1 MLNRI
6 TVQLPV
12 EGLLFWKLSGR
23 EAMSESFALTLTLLG
38 TDARIDRSRLLG
50 QPVTVT
56 IPTQS
61 LLTPRYINGKITRV
75 AVSAVE
81 LTGTRYAVYQLTVE
95 PDLWPMKRDRNL
107 RIFQARRCR
116 RLSKPCWVSIRLTS
130 KTNSPA
136 ATGCGTT
143 ACSIRS
149 RARTSSAA

>member
-23 EAMSESFALTLTLLG
+23 EAMSESYALTLTLLG

-56 IPTQS
+56 IPTQN
-61 LLTPRYINGKITRV
+61 LLTPRYINGKVTRV

-107 RIFQARRCR
+107 RIFQGQTVPQIVKT
-116 RLSKPCWVSIRLTS
+116 LLGEHQVNLEDKLTGS
-130 KTNSPA
+130 YRVWDYCVQYQES
-136 ATGCGTT
+136 
-143 ACSIRS
+143 
-149 RARTSSAA
+149 

>member
-1 MLNRI
+1 MRAAFLETLRPRGD
-6 TVQLPV
+6 V
-12 EGLLFWKLSGR
+12 
-23 EAMSESFALTLTLLG
+23 ESFALTLTLLG

-56 IPTQS
+56 IPTQN
-61 LLTPRYINGKITRV
+61 LLYPRYINGKVTRV

-107 RIFQARRCR
+107 RIFEARRYH
-116 RLSKPCWVSIRLTS
+116 RLSKPCWVSIRLTL

-143 ACSIRS
+143 ACSIGS
-149 RARTSSAA
+149 RARTSSAV

>member
-12 EGLLFWKLSGR
+12 EGCFSGNSPAAR
-23 EAMSESFALTLTLLG
+23 RCPKSFALTLTLLG
-38 TDARIDRSRLLG
+38 TDARIDRSKLLG

-56 IPTQS
+56 IPTQN
-61 LLTPRYINGKITRV
+61 LLTPATSTAKSRV

-107 RIFQARRCR
+107 RIFQGQTV
-116 RLSKPCWVSIRLTS
+116 PQVV
-130 KTNSPA
+130 KTLLGEHQSTWKISSPA

-143 ACSIRS
+143 ASSIRS